1 MYLING
7 AQRKT
12 IDSATVKNETFVLK
26 GNLSEATH
34 TYLHQG
40 KTNKLADILLDNR
53 EILVSGS
60 RPLYDSIKVS
70 GSDID
75 IQLDECLEE
84 DRRISNRRYRL
95 NQISKSLTDKGD
107 TATTNKIKVLADE
120 LMNDRILLLK
130 KSVKK
135 YGDSPVG
142 AVLVNF
148 CTIPDRLTKEDFL
161 EMYNSLSVAM
171 KNTYYGEEIK
181 KRASKK

>member
-1 MYLING
+1 M
-7 AQRKT
+7 
-12 IDSATVKNETFVLK
+12 DK
-26 GNLSEATH
+26 GKLTNIFNLSEATH

-75 IQLDECLEE
+75 VQWKELYAE
-84 DRRISNRRYRL
+84 DQRISNRRYRL

-107 TATTNKIKVLADE
+107 TATSNKIKVLADE

-135 YGDSPVG
+135 YGDSPVA
-142 AVLVNF
+142 AVLVNL

-171 KNTYYGEEIK
+171 KTTYYGEEIK